1 MGGWEIIL
9 PSSHPHHATHI
20 IPRSSSHLAHPD
32 PTRSYHSTP
41 VPSIDPHPAP
51 PHLSLPSRSSQSHP
65 HAPGTQLPSS
75 HCHSPY
81 THFSHSHLPS
91 PPPPTTPPCP
101 PATLH
106 PPPLKMTPVGF
117 EPTPFR
123 NGALSH
129 RLRPLGQSV
138 VTLLQVASLGPFF
151 AQILDPAGGMGCSA
165 PPTQAAPAG
174 ATHKHGTELLQ
185 GWVVGGRVAQDS
197 RPGAGSGPHG

>member
-9 PSSHPHHATHI
+9 PSSHPHTRHSHHPTLI
-20 IPRSSSHLAHPD
+20 IPSRPSRSHPFL
-32 PTRSYHSTP
+32 PFHPRPIHRSPSRPSPSQPSIPIFP
-41 VPSIDPHPAP
+41 VPSSRPRHPAP
-51 PHLSLPSRSSQSHP
+51 IVPLSFPLHPLLP
-65 HAPGTQLPSS
+65 
-75 HCHSPY
+75 
-81 THFSHSHLPS
+81 LPS
-91 PPPPTTPPCP
+91 PIPTTPDH
-101 PATLH
+101 TTMSTGH

-165 PPTQAAPAG
+165 PPAQAAPAG